1 MNIVVVEDSPVMQ
14 RVLLSQLARVP
25 GLNVVGV
32 ATGEP
37 EAIALI
43 GRVRPDLV
51 LLDLFLSP
59 GHGLKVL
66 EAVRRADN
74 PVKVLVLSNE
84 LIHEEYRQLGE
95 KLDVLAFHDKGEGL
109 GRLLA
114 DLNRVVAEHT
124 LPPA

>member
-25 GLNVVGV
+25 GLNVVGL
-32 ATGEP
+32 ASGEP
-37 EAIALI
+37 EAIELI

-51 LLDLFLSP
+51 LLDLFLSQ

-84 LIHEEYRQLGE
+84 MIHEEYRALGE

-114 DLNRVVAEHT
+114 DLHRVVAEHT

>member
-32 ATGEP
+32 ASGEP
-37 EAIALI
+37 EAIELI

-66 EAVRRADN
+66 EAVRQADN

-114 DLNRVVAEHT
+114 DLHRVVAGHS

>member
-14 RVLLSQLARVP
+14 RLLLSQLARVP

-32 ATGEP
+32 ASGEP
-37 EAIALI
+37 EAIELI
-43 GRVRPDLV
+43 GRMRPDLV

-66 EAVRRADN
+66 EAVRRTDN
-74 PVKVLVLSNE
+74 AVKVLVLSNE
-84 LIHEEYRQLGE
+84 LIHEEYRQLGA

-114 DLNRVVAEHT
+114 DLHRVVAEHT

>member
-32 ATGEP
+32 ASGEP
-37 EAIALI
+37 EAIELI

-114 DLNRVVAEHT
+114 DLHRVVAGHS

>member
-37 EAIALI
+37 EAIELI

-66 EAVRRADN
+66 EALRQAAN

-114 DLNRVVAEHT
+114 DLHRVVGEPGT
-124 LPPA
+124 PRN

>member
-1 MNIVVVEDSPVMQ
+1 MNIVVVEDSPLMQ

-25 GLNVVGV
+25 GLNVVGL
-32 ATGEP
+32 ASGEP
-37 EAIALI
+37 EAIELI

-84 LIHEEYRQLGE
+84 MIHEEYRQLGE

-114 DLNRVVAEHT
+114 DLHRVVAGHS

>member
-32 ATGEP
+32 ASGEP
-37 EAIALI
+37 EAIELI
-43 GRVRPDLV
+43 GHVRPDLV

-114 DLNRVVAEHT
+114 DLHRVAAEHSS
-124 LPPA
+124 PPA